1 MPRAPP
7 AGSRALGIGED
18 DSVALMLRN
27 DFATFEANMAA
38 GQLGAYAVPIN
49 WHFTAEEAGYILAGL
64 PRQGAGDPCRPAAAG
79 RGRRARRAP
88 RCWSCRRPTRSAMPM
103 ACRRTSALGV
113 RQASRLWDAFVARSA
128 PNTAPPKASRGSM
141 IYTSG
146 TTGRPKGVRA
156 SPRRPSSRPRRA
168 AEIGKHWGL
177 VADPSIVVMMNGPM
191 YHSAPA
197 AYGMQSARLGLNVV
211 LQPRFEAEDMLR
223 LIDKHR
229 VSHMHIVPTM
239 FVRLLRLPDE
249 VKAKYDLSSLRWI
262 THGAAPCAPAVKR
275 QMIEW
280 WGPVINEYYGATET
294 GIVVWHDS
302 AEALKK
308 PGTVGHVVEGATM
321 RIVDEQGRDVKQGE
335 IGEIYLR
342 GPLYSDFTYN
352 NDDAKRREIAL
363 GDLVTVGDIGYQD
376 ADGYLY
382 LCDRKRDMIISGGV
396 NIYPAEIESVLIQM
410 PGVRDCAVFG
420 IPDEEFGEQI
430 CAHVEPLAGVAVDAG
445 AVRAYLGQH
454 LARYKVPE
462 GGRAQRQ
469 PAARGLRA
477 RSSSASSAPHIGRR
491 RVAASEA
498 FPWRTDDVT
507 LSGKLKDKLI
517 DSKQKWAADGRLL
530 TGNTAPRDGERLP
543 PGQRRVETW
552 PVLDLG
558 IQPEIPLHAWRL
570 FVDGEVEKPA
580 TLKWDEFTDLPKV
593 TLTTDIHCVTAWSRY
608 DNVWEGVSARTLIDL
623 VKPKADVQHVIFHSY
638 DTYKTNVPL
647 ADFAATTCCWPGA
660 GTASRSA
667 GNMAGRF
674 A

>member
-1 MPRAPP
+1 MTTGVGAGVISGERFRSWADIQANAARA
-7 AGSRALGIGED
+7 AGGFASIGIGED

-49 WHFTAEEAGYILAGL
+49 WHFTAEEAGYILEDCRAKALVIHADLL
-64 PRQGAGDPCRPAAAG
+64 PQVAAG
-79 RGRRARRAP
+79 VP
-88 RCWSCRRPTRSAMPM
+88 ENTKVLVVPTSDEIGDAYNVPIDKRLASE
-103 ACRRTSALGV
+103 GV
-113 RQASRLWDAFVARSA
+113 ELWDAFVARSA
-128 PNTAPPKASRGSM
+128 PNTVPPKASRGSM

-146 TTGRPKGVRA
+146 TTGRPKGVRRA
-156 SPRRPSSRPRRA
+156 PSPPEAQAKAA

-177 VADPSIVVMMNGPM
+177 VNDPSIVLMMNGPM

-197 AYGMQSARLGLNVV
+197 AYGMQGARLGLNVV

-239 FVRLLRLPDE
+239 FVRLLRLPAD

-302 AEALKK
+302 AEALRK
-308 PGTVGHVVEGATM
+308 PGTVGHVVEGANM

-342 GPLYSDFTYN
+342 GPLYSEFTYN

-363 GDLVTVGDIGYQD
+363 GDLVTVGDMGYQD

-430 CAHVEPLAGVAVDAG
+430 CAHVEPLADVAVDAG
-445 AVRAYLGQH
+445 AVRAYLTQH
-454 LARYKVPE
+454 LARYKIPKVVELSSSLPRE
-462 GGRAQRQ
+462 DSGKIFKRK
-469 PAARGLRA
+469 LRA
-477 RSSSASSAPHIGRR
+477 PY
-491 RVAASEA
+491 
-498 FPWRTDDVT
+498 W
-507 LSGKLKDKLI
+507 
-517 DSKQKWAADGRLL
+517 
-530 TGNTAPRDGERLP
+530 
-543 PGQRRVETW
+543 
-552 PVLDLG
+552 
-558 IQPEIPLHAWRL
+558 
-570 FVDGEVEKPA
+570 EK
-580 TLKWDEFTDLPKV
+580 
-593 TLTTDIHCVTAWSRY
+593 
-608 DNVWEGVSARTLIDL
+608 
-623 VKPKADVQHVIFHSY
+623 
-638 DTYKTNVPL
+638 
-647 ADFAATTCCWPGA
+647 
-660 GTASRSA
+660 
-667 GNMAGRF
+667 AGRSI
-674 A
+674 